1 MKTVIIPNGFLHI
14 NESNANCP
22 YCGEHVPIGVIDLAF
37 SKTKRN
43 YLKWHCSNK
52 NCGNLFGITSDY
64 KGDYVS
70 YNLK

>member
-1 MKTVIIPNGFLHI
+1 MKTVKIPDGYLTL
-14 NESNANCP
+14 NESLANCP
-22 YCGEHVPIGVIDLAF
+22 YCGEHVDIGPIDLAF

-70 YNLK
+70 FNLK